1 MLRNGGIKMILVDK
15 QIKQRIQAGELIIDG
30 YQNENIS
37 NSSYDLT
44 LNSIC
49 MGEEQVEE
57 YELKP
62 SETVFVKS
70 EEKLKIPNDLLG
82 RIAEKNSRMR
92 QGLKVDGPHYQ
103 PGHITYAFLR
113 VHNISDKT
121 IILNKGMKIAQIF
134 FEQLSE
140 EPEHPYDAGYQ
151 GEERYIGL
159 GSYREEY
166 QQQIKNEIDKQKN
179 DLEEMSQKIYA
190 NVITIMGVLVA
201 VFSLLS
207 INYQAFTKANVD
219 YKFILTMNLTLCLS
233 IVTMLGV
240 IFLFINKSKKNSEKV
255 MWVFIAILIILA
267 IATLLAL
274 FR

>member
-1 MLRNGGIKMILVDK
+1 MILVDK